1 MQADY
6 LLGCPRYVLSITK
19 TVNKMQYSNEIG
31 FQKTDFSKWR
41 LRTTKLGAQ
50 RWEYISESD
59 DLNDPQSNLT
69 KYLLNQPDFQAPDV
83 ITSPQSILDATKNG
97 ATFFEAIQDENSGCW
112 PVQYKGPMFMTIGY
126 VACHYFTKTP
136 VPEHQ
141 KIEIVRYII
150 NTAHPVDGGWGLHE
164 VDKST
169 CFGTTINYVIL
180 RLLGLPANHPVCL
193 KARKTLHK
201 LGGAIGNPHW
211 GKAWLAVLNLYKW
224 EGVNPAPTELF
235 ALPYWVPIH
244 PMKWWVHTRAIYIP
258 LGYLSTAEIQCELD
272 PLLEEI
278 RSEIFTKPYD
288 SIKFSN
294 NRNKVCGVDLYY
306 PHTSLLN
313 GLNNIMVFYEKYLR
327 PKWLMDYCNKK
338 AYDLILKELENTKD
352 LGIAPV
358 SAAFETIVLYTVQ
371 GKSGEEFKKSFE
383 RMQEVLFLSPLGLT
397 VMGTN
402 GSQVWDCAFF
412 IQYFFVAGLAEL
424 PEYHDV
430 IVRSFE
436 FLIRSQFDT
445 ECVGGSFRDK
455 RKGAWPFSTKEQG
468 YTVSDCTAESIKAI
482 IMVMNSKSFDDVHDR
497 YDITKLHDAI
507 DVLLSLQNVGSFEF
521 GSFSTY
527 EKIKATPLLELINP
541 AEVFGNIM
549 VEYPYVECTD
559 SSVLGLAYFHK
570 YSSYKKDEIKLSIKR
585 ATDYIINSQQPDG
598 SWYGCWGICFTYA
611 GMFALE
617 ALAEINLDYS
627 NSFVV
632 QRGCD
637 FLVSRQLPDG
647 GWGESMKSSET
658 HTYVSTRK
666 SLVVQTSWALIG
678 LLLAD
683 YPDKTVLRKAVDLL
697 LQRQHE
703 TGEWKFEQV
712 EGVFNH
718 SCAIEYPN
726 YKFLFPIK
734 ALGLYVQKYGNE
746 SI

>member
-1 MQADY
+1 
-6 LLGCPRYVLSITK
+6 
-19 TVNKMQYSNEIG
+19 MQYSDEIG
-31 FQKTDFSKWR
+31 VPKTDFSNWR

-50 RWEYISESD
+50 RWEYVENPSIHNTGD
-59 DLNDPQSNLT
+59 IQSNMT
-69 KYLLNQPDFQAPDV
+69 KYLLGQPDFQPPNV
-83 ITSPQSILDATKNG
+83 SIPETVFEATKNG
-97 ATFFEAIQDENSGCW
+97 GLFFKHIQDEYSGTW

-126 VACHYFTKTP
+126 VACCYFTKTEI
-136 VPEHQ
+136 PEFE
-141 KIEIVRYII
+141 KKELIRYII

-180 RLLGLPANHPVCL
+180 RLLGLSPSHPVCI
-193 KARKTLHK
+193 KAKKLLQK

-235 ALPYWVPIH
+235 ALHYSLPIH

-258 LGYLSTAEIQCELD
+258 LGYLSTAKIQCDLD
-272 PLLEEI
+272 PLLLEI
-278 RSEIFTKPYD
+278 RSEIFTKD
-288 SIKFSN
+288 FDKIEFNK
-294 NRNKVCGVDLYY
+294 NRNNVCGVDLYY
-306 PHTSLLN
+306 PHTKLLN
-313 GLNNIMVFYEKYLR
+313 CLNDVMVFYENWIR
-327 PKWLMDYCNKK
+327 PNWLLNYSNQK
-338 AYDLILKELENTKD
+338 AYDLILKELQNTQY

-358 SAAFETIVLYTVQ
+358 SAAFETIVLYVEQ
-371 GKSGEEFKKSFE
+371 GPNGEDFKKSINRLKE
-383 RMQEVLFLSPLGLT
+383 AQFLGPLGLT
-397 VMGTN
+397 IMGTN

-412 IQYFFVAGLAEL
+412 IQYFFNAGLAEL
-424 PEYHDV
+424 PEFHDA
-430 IVRSFE
+430 IVNSFE
-436 FLIRSQFDT
+436 FLIRSQFDDD
-445 ECVGGSFRDK
+445 CVAGSFRDK

-482 IMVMNSKSFDDVHDR
+482 IMVMNSEYYKDAHHE
-497 YDITKLHDAI
+497 YDINKLNDAI

-527 EKIKATPLLELINP
+527 EKIKATPMLELINP

-570 YSSYKKDEIKLSIKR
+570 YSDYKKDEISLSIKR
-585 ATDYIINSQQPDG
+585 ATEYIIKSQQVDG

-627 NSFVV
+627 NSEIV
-632 QRGCD
+632 RKGCD
-637 FLVSRQLPDG
+637 FLVSRQLDDG

-666 SLVVQTSWALIG
+666 SLVVQTAWALIG

-683 YPDKTVLRKAVDLL
+683 YPDKTVLKRGIDLIL
-697 LQRQHE
+697 ERQQE
-703 TGEWKFEQV
+703 FGDWKFEQV

-718 SCAIEYPN
+718 SCSIEYPN

-734 ALGLYVQKYGNE
+734 ALGLYVKKFGDEN
-746 SI
+746 II